1 MYYIK
6 YTYGGKKMYLKRSGW
21 WYLTSNLPI
30 PVGNNTLYY
39 KQKINSN
46 HPDFEKID
54 IKYFTAGALKHE
66 NYVPIGERGQYKE
79 FFKTEIPPIAM
90 EAPIVETIEKPKEE
104 PVKVEVIEP
113 YENRDD
119 LNFGSEGLPEVIEPE
134 QKEDT
139 EIKAFVEEP
148 KEETPKKKTN
158 KKKKEAPKEE
168 NPEEPKTE

>member
-1 MYYIK
+1 
-6 YTYGGKKMYLKRSGW
+6 MYLKRSGW